1 MSTATL
7 TTRITDDVKAAMR
20 SKDKSRLAVLRLI
33 TAAIKQIEVDQR
45 ITLDDDQVVGVL
57 EKMLKQRKDSI
68 EQFSKAGRDELVAQ
82 EAAEIEIIQEYL
94 PEQLSE
100 DELSSLINDAISA
113 TNAASMKD
121 MGKVMGLLKP
131 QLAGRADMGQ
141 VSQTIKQR
149 LSS

>member
-7 TTRITDDVKAAMR
+7 TTRIRDDVKTAMR
-20 SKDKSRLAVLRLI
+20 SKDKDRLAVLRLI

-45 ITLDDDQVVGVL
+45 ITLDDDQVIGVL
-57 EKMLKQRKDSI
+57 EKMLKQRRDSI

-100 DELSSLINDAISA
+100 DELSRLIDEAISA
-113 TNAASMKD
+113 TGAASMKD

-131 QLAGRADMGQ
+131 KLAGRADMGS
-141 VSQTIKQR
+141 VSKMIKKQ
-149 LSS
+149 LSC